1 MKLLDQLASLYN
13 QELFEEIVF
22 LYEFTNPKSAESVI
36 PLSLTICIN

>member
-1 MKLLDQLASLYN
+1 MKLLDQVASLYN

-36 PLSLTICIN
+36 PHSL